1 MMHET
6 ETAEIL
12 SSTHD
17 GKGIASTEG
26 KKVFVRG
33 AIIGETVKFI
43 RRKKRRNY
51 DEAELIEVIRRS
63 KDRVDPRCQF
73 YNQCGGCSLQH
84 LSPNSQ
90 RDLKE
95 GVLRDNLAR
104 IGSVTPSIWLK
115 PIFNNDDGE
124 WNYRRRA
131 RIAVKDVE
139 KKGRVLVGFREKF
152 APFVVDM
159 NNCEILSPPV
169 NNLIKPLS
177 NLIESLSIRRE
188 IPQIE
193 VAVGENDTELV
204 FRVLIPPS
212 DDDKVKLVSF
222 AKENQLRLSIQTGGM
237 DSVKLL
243 FAKSPDEALRYSHKK
258 FDIINE
264 FDSTDFIQVNGV
276 INSLMVAQVIEL
288 LELRENHKVIDLFCG
303 IGNFTLPV
311 AKYVSEVIGIELL
324 DALIKRGEHNANL
337 NNINNVKFLCKDLNK
352 IDNTYKNFQCDRLIL
367 DPSRNGALD
376 VVNNIKYFNPKKII
390 YVSCHPGT
398 LARDANILVN
408 QYKYD
413 LSAAGIIDMF
423 PHTSHVES
431 IAVFN
436 K

>member
-1 MMHET
+1 
-6 ETAEIL
+6 
-12 SSTHD
+12 
-17 GKGIASTEG
+17 
-26 KKVFVRG
+26 
-33 AIIGETVKFI
+33 
-43 RRKKRRNY
+43 
-51 DEAELIEVIRRS
+51 
-63 KDRVDPRCQF
+63 
-73 YNQCGGCSLQH
+73 
-84 LSPNSQ
+84 
-90 RDLKE
+90 
-95 GVLRDNLAR
+95 
-104 IGSVTPSIWLK
+104 
-115 PIFNNDDGE
+115 
-124 WNYRRRA
+124 
-131 RIAVKDVE
+131 
-139 KKGRVLVGFREKF
+139 
-152 APFVVDM
+152 
-159 NNCEILSPPV
+159 
-169 NNLIKPLS
+169 
-177 NLIESLSIRRE
+177 
-188 IPQIE
+188 
-193 VAVGENDTELV
+193 VGENDTELV
-204 FRVLIPPS
+204 FRVLIPPN
-212 DDDKVKLVSF
+212 DDDKSKLVSF

-288 LELRENHKVIDLFCG
+288 LELREHHKVIDLFCG